1 MPILSILACGY
12 LMISLPSETW
22 LAFVIWLIIRLL
34 VYFFY
39 SRRYSNLYKLHLIV

>member
-1 MPILSILACGY
+1 M
-12 LMISLPSETW
+12 
-22 LAFVIWLIIRLL
+22 IIRLL